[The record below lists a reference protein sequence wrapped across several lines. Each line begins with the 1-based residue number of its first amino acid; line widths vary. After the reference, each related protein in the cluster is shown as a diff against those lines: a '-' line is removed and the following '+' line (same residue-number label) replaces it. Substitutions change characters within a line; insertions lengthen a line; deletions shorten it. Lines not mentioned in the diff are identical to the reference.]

1 MKRFFAFLLM
11 MAMLFTA
18 CGSQPA
24 EKYPPQKMDF
34 GDGNYSWHYFDD
46 KGQRIKYE
54 SYKKDVLTEIHYIE
68 FDEDGNK
75 VKETTTDPDGNEL
88 SRTETTW
95 KDNKRSYEVRY
106 KNGLMSVEDFYDK
119 NENVYLSKSYD
130 KGVLYSWTES
140 FYDENNSAII
150 SVGYRAD
157 GTARWM
163 NEYSEDADGNFVT
176 QTSEYSENEE
186 LLKITRRTSTKNGF
200 REEILFEK

>member
-54 SYKKDVLTEIHYIE
+54 SYEKDVLTEIHYIK

-75 VKETTTDPDGNEL
+75 VKETTTDHDGNEL

-95 KDNKRSYEVRY
+95 KNGKRSYEVRY
-106 KNGLMSVEDFYDK
+106 KNGLMSMEDFYDE
-119 NENVYLSKSYD
+119 NENIYLSKSYD

-140 FYDENNSAII
+140 FYDENNSATV

>member
-1 MKRFFAFLLM
+1 MKRFFAFLLI

-18 CGSQPA
+18 CGSKPA

-54 SYKKDVLTEIHYIE
+54 SYEKD
-68 FDEDGNK
+68 
-75 VKETTTDPDGNEL
+75 
-88 SRTETTW
+88 
-95 KDNKRSYEVRY
+95 
-106 KNGLMSVEDFYDK
+106 
-119 NENVYLSKSYD
+119 
-130 KGVLYSWTES
+130 VLYSWTES